1 MANVTFS
8 SPRMKKDL
16 TVSIGNGEI
25 ARDNFGPE
33 LDAVTDGNKEARIL
47 LRADKAVD
55 YGNVMDVMNLL
66 RGAGYGKIALVG
78 LEGGTPA
85 QQQ

>member
-1 MANVTFS
+1 MTL
-8 SPRMKKDL
+8 KKDL

-25 ARDNFGPE
+25 GRDTFGPQ
-33 LDAVTDGNKEARIL
+33 LDEVTDGNKDTRIL

-66 RGAGYGKIALVG
+66 RAAGYAKIALVG
-78 LEGGTPA
+78 LEGAAPA
-85 QQQ
+85 AAQ

>member
-1 MANVTFS
+1 MTL
-8 SPRMKKDL
+8 KKDL

-33 LDAVTDGNKEARIL
+33 IDAVTEGNKDARIL

-55 YGNVMDVMNLL
+55 YGSVMDVMNLL
-66 RGAGYGKIALVG
+66 RGAGYAKIALVG
-78 LEGGTPA
+78 LEGASA
-85 QQQ
+85 Q